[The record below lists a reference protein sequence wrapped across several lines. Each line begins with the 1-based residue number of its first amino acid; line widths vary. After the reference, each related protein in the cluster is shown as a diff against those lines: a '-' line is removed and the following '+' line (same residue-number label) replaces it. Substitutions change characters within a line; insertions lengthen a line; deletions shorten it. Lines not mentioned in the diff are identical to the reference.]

1 MARAEKTVRR
11 YRNGRDYDDRFR
23 GILDVA
29 AEVFYARG
37 FRQGTLT
44 EIADRVGLTQPA
56 VYHYV
61 KSKDELLVLIV
72 NQVATDLSAA
82 ADQALTEG
90 DTGAEKLQAIIRRVT
105 AAIVAN
111 RKTFTVYWQE
121 LKSLPDEIRVA
132 IRADERRFVNVILTV
147 VEQAQEEGALPADQP
162 AWVLTEAILG
172 MVCWV
177 YQWYSPDGPLS
188 EDQIAFAFTRLLGL
202 APAHV

>member
-1 MARAEKTVRR
+1 MPRAQKAVRR
-11 YRNGRDYDDRFR
+11 QRNGRDYDDRFR

-29 AEVFYARG
+29 AEVFYIRG
-37 FRQGTLT
+37 FPQGTLT

-56 VYHYV
+56 LYHYV
-61 KSKDELLVLIV
+61 KSKDELLALIV

-90 DTGAEKLQAIIRRVT
+90 DTGAEKLQALIHRVT
-105 AAIVAN
+105 ASIVAN

-121 LKSLPDEIRVA
+121 LKSLPDEIRIA
-132 IRADERRFVNVILTV
+132 IRADERQFVNQILGV
-147 VEQAQEEGALPADQP
+147 VEEAQQEGALPADQP

-177 YQWYSPDGPLS
+177 YQWYSPDGPMS
-188 EDQIAFAFTRLLGL
+188 EDQIAFAFIRLLGL
-202 APAHV
+202 APARS